1 MTTIKLGADGTL
13 KVPEE
18 TYRRLRMEP
27 GDPFSISVEEGTL
40 TISSLIEIYT
50 PERQA
55 EFLLN
60 NSLSPEEYR
69 RNSREVLNLGVD
81 PLGINPAYLDPGEDW
96 QRAESHSDFLESRR
110 MSS

>member
-1 MTTIKLGADGTL
+1 MTIIKLGADGTL

-18 TYRRLRMEP
+18 IYRQLRMEP
-27 GDPFSISVEEGTL
+27 GDPFSLRVDEGTL

-60 NSLSPEEYR
+60 NSLSSDEYR
-69 RNSREVLNLGVD
+69 QNLREVLNLGVD
-81 PLGINPAYLDPGEDW
+81 PLSIHPASLDRGEDW
-96 QRAESHSDFLESRR
+96 QRAENHPDILQSRR
-110 MSS
+110 KSS